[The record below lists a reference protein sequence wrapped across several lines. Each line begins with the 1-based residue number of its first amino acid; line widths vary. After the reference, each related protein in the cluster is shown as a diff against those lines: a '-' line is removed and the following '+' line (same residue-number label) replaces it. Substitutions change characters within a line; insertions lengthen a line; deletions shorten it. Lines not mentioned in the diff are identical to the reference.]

1 MTEHM
6 DPVRDTLTIENTPID
21 SLDFASPVVGLGS
34 KMGLDATEKW
44 DVELAGRDL
53 AQDVDAGAQESIEA
67 LKQKCPQ
74 IIDLYL
80 PDTAKSSSFAI
91 VSMKKEKAGES
102 QLVAEAVLTYL
113 RSFTKERFV
122 ILCDEDVNAQDWN
135 DVIWAVTTRMDPARD
150 TQQLVDKEKGI
161 SSLILDAT
169 NKFEGEVE
177 REWGKPIAKDPKLV
191 AHIDDIWN
199 ELGIL

>member
-1 MTEHM
+1 MEAAEHGS
-6 DPVRDTLTIENTPID
+6 ID
-21 SLDFASPVVGLGS
+21 
-34 KMGLDATEKW
+34 
-44 DVELAGRDL
+44 
-53 AQDVDAGAQESIEA
+53 A

-80 PDTAKSSSFAI
+80 PDTAKNSSFAI
-91 VSMKKEKAGES
+91 VSMKKEKVGES
-102 QLVAEAVLTYL
+102 QLVAEAVLSYL
-113 RSFTKERFV
+113 RSFTQERFV
-122 ILCDEDVNAQDWN
+122 ILCDDDVNAQDWN

-169 NKFEGEVE
+169 NKLEGEVA

-191 AHIDDIWN
+191 ARIDDIWN